1 MKQAIIG
8 SVVKML
14 RERQNLSQ
22 AALGARTNLTK
33 DTLSR
38 LERGKQ
44 SGASP
49 RTRETLAK
57 VLGVPVGVLTG
68 ELPLPL
74 DEAPKA
80 ENLLDDRRYQ
90 LNIRIDGSIRNA
102 FSLVALHYGIPLSRI
117 VDVAPLL
124 FVLAA
129 EKSLDQRRQRLD
141 DLTEALAKADSIGN
155 NFPHLAESVAPGYF
169 ANESLVAERRSI
181 DAGDILA
188 KRIDDS
194 DHLFLGEGRLKGDYD
209 PELDNPFVS
218 SLRDAAADRI
228 KAKIDA
234 FSRDEVAFKIC
245 GADAVKLAG
254 GDGTLAMSILNGWV
268 LVHEIPRELLAE
280 TAIDARVEW
289 LKDKTAAHEAAWAEL
304 LAIEL

>member
-8 SVVKML
+8 SVLKML

-22 AALGARTNLTK
+22 AALGVKANLTK

-49 RTRETLAK
+49 RTREALAK
-57 VLGVPVGVLTG
+57 ALGVPLEVLTG
-68 ELPLPL
+68 ELPLPS
-74 DEAPKA
+74 DEGTKP

-90 LNIRIDGSIRNA
+90 LNIRIDGPIRNA

-129 EKSLDQRRQRLD
+129 ERSLERRRQRLD
-141 DLTEALAKADSIGN
+141 ELKEALEKASAIGN
-155 NFPHLAESVAPGYF
+155 DFPHLAESVAPGYF
-169 ANESLVAERRSI
+169 NESLIAERRSI

-194 DHLFLGEGRLKGDYD
+194 DHLFLGEGRLKSDYD
-209 PELDNPFVS
+209 PELDNPFVA

-234 FSRDEVAFKIC
+234 FSRDEVAFKVC

-268 LVHEIPRELLAE
+268 LIHEIPRELLAE
-280 TAIDARVEW
+280 TATEARVGW